1 MTPAELKQNN
11 TVEEALTSIRKVM
24 SDHLENSLLTSPYE
38 MARIQSKS
46 SNVNETDFYDPQGGE
61 KENVLELTQLLRE
74 DGTISNLKNQERFMS
89 EDVKQEAAQEDTTT
103 NTQDPGAESGANV
116 EDILSLDLTDE
127 VGEPLI
133 SPETFAQSAAALSAL
148 SNVPKTSAT
157 ISQTLNAQNAGQ
169 YTVESL
175 MRELLRPMLKDWLD
189 ANLPSLVKW
198 LVAEQIE
205 KMLKGQA
212 VGGAAPA
219 AAASTESVVEEEKK
233 SA

>member
-24 SDHLENSLLTSPYE
+24 SGHLDNSLLTSPYE

-46 SNVNETDFYDPQGGE
+46 SNVNETDFYDLHGAVQ
-61 KENVLELTQLLRE
+61 ENVLELTQLLRE
-74 DGTISNLKNQERFMS
+74 DGTISNLKNQESFMS
-89 EDVKQEAAQEDTTT
+89 EDVKQETAQEEATS
-103 NTQDPGAESGANV
+103 NTQAATPAQDTSV
-116 EDILSLDLTDE
+116 EDILSLDLADE

-133 SPETFAQSAAALSAL
+133 SPEAFAQSTAALSAL
-148 SNVPKTSAT
+148 SNVPKASAT

-205 KMLKGQA
+205 KMLKGQG
-212 VGGAAPA
+212 VAPSA
-219 AAASTESVVEEEKK
+219 TTTEPVVEEEKK